1 MVKDIRLPK
10 TKDKNTALTTPSTG
24 HFPKYTARDS
34 FPSPRQCPDMNS
46 TPLDNRWQ
54 EDSIELC
61 EDINGGGSSITYGE
75 TQTEEGT
82 QKNLTTDDFEKMG
95 DIRCDIGNDMMV
107 TNTDL
112 NVMDNRWR
120 DKRDEILIKNDDENL
135 VTVDKMMSD
144 DEKSVVKGIEKS
156 GTDIKDLCTHNR
168 QGYCSIHK
176 IKGDRKETKA
186 KLWKKKKYGYGT

>member
-1 MVKDIRLPK
+1 
-10 TKDKNTALTTPSTG
+10 
-24 HFPKYTARDS
+24 
-34 FPSPRQCPDMNS
+34 
-46 TPLDNRWQ
+46 
-54 EDSIELC
+54 
-61 EDINGGGSSITYGE
+61 
-75 TQTEEGT
+75 
-82 QKNLTTDDFEKMG
+82 
-95 DIRCDIGNDMMV
+95 MMV

-120 DKRDEILIKNDDENL
+120 DKRDEILIKNDDENF

-176 IKGDRKETKA
+176 IKGDRKETKV
-186 KLWKKKKYGYGT
+186 KFWKKKKFGYGYVKSKKIIYTCPLTTQSEDNNNYTGHETSVSSTALMTGGDLSSGLDNFQRDNSGGIRGDFPGLDSLKGKGLD